1 MHILVTGVA
10 GFIGYHVARRLI
22 LEGHNVVGVDNYN
35 DYYDVQ
41 LKKDRIS
48 NLLSMQQSKL
58 FRFIELDIANRNLVS
73 QLFEEE
79 DFTHV
84 INLAAQA
91 GVRYSLINPSSYIDS
106 NIVGFANILEGCRNK
121 KIQHFVYASS
131 SSVYGLNKD
140 FPYSVNANV
149 DHPISLYS
157 ASKKSNELM
166 AHCYSHLFN
175 IPSTGLRFFT
185 VYGPWGRPD
194 MALHL
199 FATAIYNGA
208 PIKVFNHGKML
219 RDFTYIDDVV
229 EYVYRILELPP
240 KISVDSELTPSTSS
254 APWRI
259 FNVGNNNPIELNT
272 FISILEDIIGKQAIK
287 IMLPM
292 QPGDVY
298 STWADIH
305 SLIETTHYIP
315 LTNLRNGIQKFI
327 DWYKNYYNK

>member
-10 GFIGYHVARRLI
+10 GFIGYHVARRLL
-22 LEGHNVVGVDNYN
+22 LEGHNVIGVDNYN
-35 DYYDVQ
+35 NYYDVQ

-48 NLLSMQQSKL
+48 DIRSMPQSKL
-58 FRFIELDIANRNLVS
+58 FKFIELDIANREAVS
-73 QLFEEE
+73 RLFEKEN
-79 DFTHV
+79 FTHV

-121 KIQHFVYASS
+121 KVQHFVYASS

-140 FPYSVNANV
+140 FPCTVNDNV

-157 ASKKSNELM
+157 ASKKCNELI
-166 AHCYSHLFN
+166 AHCYSHLFK
-175 IPSTGLRFFT
+175 IPATGLRFFT

-199 FATAIYNGA
+199 FTTAIYNGEQ
-208 PIKVFNHGKML
+208 IKVFNNVEML

-240 KISVDSELTPSTSS
+240 VESDDSILSPSTSS
-254 APWRI
+254 APWRV

-272 FISILEDIIGKQAIK
+272 FIATIEHAIGTKAKK

-298 STWADIH
+298 STWADIQN
-305 SLIETTHYIP
+305 LIEITHYTP
-315 LTNLRNGIQKFI
+315 STKLNDGIQKFI
-327 DWYKNYYNK
+327 DWYKVYYNK